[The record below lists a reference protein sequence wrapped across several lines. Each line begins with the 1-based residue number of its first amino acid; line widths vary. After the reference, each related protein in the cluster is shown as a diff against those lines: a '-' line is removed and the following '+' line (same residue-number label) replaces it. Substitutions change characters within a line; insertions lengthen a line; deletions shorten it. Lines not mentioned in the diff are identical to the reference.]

1 MTGSDER
8 QDRPALPEQR
18 TARHAAPRTPVRVRL
33 RGRALAM
40 AAVPTALLMAAA
52 YTPGSA
58 IAETSAGKPC
68 ATAPESVPDVSPVEE
83 TPVPKSE
90 LTPPADGPTAVPT
103 TAPTTGPTAVPT
115 QAPTAAPTQAPT
127 AAPTQAPTQ
136 APTAAPTQAP
146 TQAPTAAPT
155 PARTAAT
162 APATTGAVSA
172 VYQGGGTGAVQSGL
186 IDDLLGG
193 VGKLLNPNASPSP
206 SASAGASPSAGAST
220 PDARAAAPVQ
230 PAAGGASAQ
239 APAPS
244 GGGGT
249 TAQQPPAA
257 QSGPQ
262 PGASAQPGTQAPA
275 GTQPQPGAQASG
287 AAKASP
293 KASPKTAP
301 SAGASAKPSAKA
313 AATPSGTPSGS
324 PSANPNCAVD
334 ARGLTAGAAVGEHVV
349 PEQNWTLLTSRLAL
363 YGAAF
368 HGVYDV
374 KTPTGTKRVLKFVV
388 STVDIDNL
396 DMSTLEGN
404 GKTFHVKGAP
414 GSTSTMRKGPVTMYV
429 ERLSGHLSKVLG
441 LPIPIDLGEI
451 TLTPDT
457 LPRWLYDLIGSIPIP
472 LDLELKGVTAIQAG
486 QFGGTLKIPGMRL
499 YNDDLPYPGNK

>member
-1 MTGSDER
+1 MTGSDDR

-90 LTPPADGPTAVPT
+90 LTPPTDGPSTGPTAVPT
-103 TAPTTGPTAVPT
+103 TAPTAAPTTGPTAVPT

-127 AAPTQAPTQ
+127 AAPTQVPTQ
-136 APTAAPTQAP
+136 APATAPAPT
-146 TQAPTAAPT
+146 
-155 PARTAAT
+155 RTAAT
-162 APATTGAVSA
+162 APATTGAVAA

-193 VGKLLNPNASPSP
+193 VGKLLHPSASPSP
-206 SASAGASPSAGAST
+206 SASAGPAAPAAST
-220 PDARAAAPVQ
+220 PDTRAAAPVQ
-230 PAAGGASAQ
+230 PAAGTASAQQ
-239 APAPS
+239 APAPPADA
-244 GGGGT
+244 GT
-249 TAQQPPAA
+249 TAAQPPAA
-257 QSGPQ
+257 Q
-262 PGASAQPGTQAPA
+262 PGSAAQTGTPTQAGTPA
-275 GTQPQPGAQASG
+275 QNGTRPQPGAQASG

-293 KASPKTAP
+293 KAAP
-301 SAGASAKPSAKA
+301 SAGATAKPSAKTA
-313 AATPSGTPSGS
+313 ATPSGS

-334 ARGLTAGAAVGEHVV
+334 ARGLTAGAAAGEHVV
-349 PEQNWTLLTSRLAL
+349 PEQNWTLLTTRLAL